1 MPSPG
6 AGTDA
11 ALQGGAQQLP
21 VLSLSSHEAARELF
35 GRCLP
40 RTMLS
45 LAQLGA
51 GAGAAR
57 VPTPGVLEA
66 AVRAGREARPRLGP
80 APSTAS
86 LFSVRKSEAPF
97 YFFER
102 TSGRKGESRRAGQAA
117 WPRCCS
123 FPPPLLL
130 FFLLSRSTSAHP
142 PLIGNE
148 SSKAASACPGMGSPS
163 REGGI
168 GKAKGMRRPPAP
180 P

>member
-1 MPSPG
+1 MARWDERRGSGSVPSSG

-11 ALQGGAQQLP
+11 ALRGGAQQLP

-102 TSGRKGESRRAGQAA
+102 TRGRKGESRRAGQAA

-123 FPPPLLL
+123 FPPLYYYFSCFP
-130 FFLLSRSTSAHP
+130 AAP
-142 PLIGNE
+142 ALI
-148 SSKAASACPGMGSPS
+148 PH
-163 REGGI
+163 
-168 GKAKGMRRPPAP
+168 
-180 P
+180 